1 MSEPPVLVSREEEL
15 IILTLNVPAR
25 RNAISTEMRLALRDA
40 VREALAEDACRAI
53 VLTGAG
59 DVFSSGADV
68 AQMQSGE
75 TIDID
80 RVRLRYSILHDT
92 VKLMCEGPKPFIA
105 AVEGYAMGA
114 GLSLASACDYM
125 IVSETAK
132 FGAAFGKMG
141 LIGDCGLLWTMP
153 KRVGVAQTKDFLFSG
168 RSLSGKEAVAIGFAD
183 QLVGK
188 GEALNAAKAK
198 ARSYSS
204 VAPLT
209 VAETKALLNGDY
221 SSFAAFLAAESAA
234 QDRMCRSADHDEAR
248 RAFSEQRRP
257 DFKGC

>member
-1 MSEPPVLVSREEEL
+1 MSEPPVLSSREEEV
-15 IILTLNVPAR
+15 IILTLNAPAR
-25 RNAISTEMRLALRDA
+25 RNAISTDMRLALREG
-40 VREALAEDACRAI
+40 VRAALADDSCRAV

-59 DVFSSGADV
+59 EAFSSGADID
-68 AQMQSGE
+68 QMQSGD

-92 VKLMCEGPKPFIA
+92 VKLMCDGPKPFIA

-114 GLSLASACDYM
+114 GLSLASACDYL

-132 FGAAFGKMG
+132 FSAAFGRMG

-153 KRVGVAQTKDFLFSG
+153 KRVGVAQTKDFMFSG
-168 RSLSGKEAVAIGFAD
+168 RSLSGQEALEIGFAD
-183 QLVGK
+183 QLVAK
-188 GEALNAAKAK
+188 GEALAAATAK

-209 VAETKALLNGDY
+209 VAETKTLLNGDY

-234 QDRMCRSADHDEAR
+234 QDRMCQSADHDEAR
-248 RAFSEQRRP
+248 RAFSEKRRP
-257 DFKGC
+257 NFKGR